1 MDDTGPYPRMLA
13 SLRKT
18 FNDRLPAGLT
28 TTADSRLQ
36 RTLSHYIREVARV
49 KGRIDEQ
56 EILRE
61 SYDSMTGWFRRNTSQ
76 LSPIFRQGAE
86 PPRIPPVIEH
96 AVAPDLG
103 SGLNAIGSQPWQDSQ
118 DDPIVLFER
127 LKNQRPLSTPLVPS
141 PVSIPELQP
150 LETRLKAAGAVQQK
164 DVLQKQEDV
173 VKYRDTETNLIL
185 SSKDR
190 DWLNGPATQ
199 NRYNFSVQF
208 DSTRPQR
215 TGTMPTLMQRLR
227 NIVRIEFV
235 KAILPVEA
243 LRMVIPRGCTS
254 ETTPCEPTVTNSFF
268 SVLGLPS
275 VTVLL
280 DEHQGNN
287 VGTSNNI
294 DRSLAV
300 CQYDATWRSD
310 QGAAN
315 GSRGYTLFIPKF
327 MKAQRVYA
335 PTPLSNFQRLSF
347 QLTDPDAHQLSTC
360 PDSNRIERIV
370 NGTDVSGTSCYRDA
384 SGDYLFI
391 QTKEYFPVWA
401 YSQLDVVVFDGL
413 TYGATDSGY
422 TAAGKALLEWLQR
435 SEGHIVVGT
444 AWGSEVDSAGSPIL
458 ADGANSCGYANFLVV
473 RNRFTDPTSGGCSLL
488 PFTGSAETEAAFF
501 VDVRKYPADWQGGGV
516 LNLSRQVQITL
527 RVITREY
534 DGASNLRPDNV

>member
-1 MDDTGPYPRMLA
+1 MDDSPSARMLA

-18 FNDRLPAGLT
+18 FNERLPAGLT
-28 TTADSRLQ
+28 TAADSRLQ
-36 RTLSHYIREVARV
+36 RTLSHYIREVV
-49 KGRIDEQ
+49 SKKGHMDEQ

-61 SYDSMTGWFRRNTSQ
+61 SYDSMAGWFRRNTSQ
-76 LSPIFRQGAE
+76 LSPVFRQGAE
-86 PPRIPPVIEH
+86 VPRPPPTDQIEH

-103 SGLNAIGSQPWQDSQ
+103 SGLNAIGSQPWQDTHN
-118 DDPIVLFER
+118 DPLDLFER
-127 LKNQRPLSTPLVPS
+127 FKTQRAALPEPS
-141 PVSIPELQP
+141 PLSIPELQP
-150 LETRLKAAGAVQQK
+150 LETRLKAAGPVQQK
-164 DVLQKQEDV
+164 DILQKQEDV

-215 TGTMPTLMQRLR
+215 TGTMPTLMQRMR

-243 LRMVIPRGCTS
+243 LRMVVPRSCTS
-254 ETTPCEPTVTNSFF
+254 DTVPCEPTTTNSFF
-268 SVLGLPS
+268 SVLNLPS

-310 QGAAN
+310 HGAVNAN
-315 GSRGYTLFIPKF
+315 RGYTVVIPKF
-327 MKAQRVYA
+327 MKAQRIYA

-360 PDSNRIERIV
+360 PDSNRVAHIV
-370 NGTDVSGTSCYRDA
+370 NGADVSGSSCYRDG

-391 QTKEYFPVWA
+391 ETTEYFPVWA
-401 YSQLDVVVFDGL
+401 YSQLDVVMFDGL
-413 TYGATDSGY
+413 TYGATDSGFA
-422 TAAGKALLEWLQR
+422 AAGKTLLEWLQR
-435 SEGHIVVGT
+435 SEGHVVVGT
-444 AWGSEVDSAGSPIL
+444 AWGSEVDASGRPIL
-458 ADGANSCGYANFLVV
+458 IDGANSCGYANFLVI
-473 RNRFTDPTSGGCSLL
+473 RNRFADPTTGGCDLL
-488 PFTGSAETEAAFF
+488 PFTSSTETEADFF
-501 VDVRKYPADWQGGGV
+501 IDVRKYPADWQGGGV